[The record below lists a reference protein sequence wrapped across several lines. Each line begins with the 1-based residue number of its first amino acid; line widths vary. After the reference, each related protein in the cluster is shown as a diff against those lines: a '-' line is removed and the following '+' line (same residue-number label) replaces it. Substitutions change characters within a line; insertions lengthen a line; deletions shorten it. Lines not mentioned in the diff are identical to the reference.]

1 MKVYNN
7 FIVKASI
14 LVVLSV
20 IAHLMIYIL
29 SSTGTYSGHHQFHN
43 IFYSN
48 NLQSGGTEQLLFFV
62 TFLST
67 LFAIFFVYTGF
78 KIDSTREKVDEA
90 EKRVL
95 SAEKMFN
102 EDILEYGHQ
111 LQYVMSFIVSN
122 QHQKAID
129 ALTVLRY
136 EPMVLRDNRKINT
149 CNFFLAHCYYEKHLL
164 KSSKDDL
171 ALAVEYVDQ
180 AFEAED
186 HPFKLEIINAFNE
199 MDKQL

>member
-1 MKVYNN
+1 MKVSNN
-7 FIVKASI
+7 FILKASI
-14 LVVLSV
+14 LIVLSV
-20 IAHLMIYIL
+20 IAHLMLYMF
-29 SSTGTYSGHHQFHN
+29 SSAGTYSGHHQFHN
-43 IFYSN
+43 IFYTN
-48 NLQSGGTEQLLFFV
+48 NSQSGGTEQLLFFV

-78 KIDSTREKVDEA
+78 KIDSTKEKVDEA

-102 EDILEYGHQ
+102 EDILEYGNQ
-111 LQYVMSFIVSN
+111 LQYSMSFIVTK
-122 QHQKAID
+122 QYQKAID
-129 ALTVLRY
+129 ALSVLRS

-149 CNFFLAHCYYEKHLL
+149 CNFYLAHCYYEKGLL
-164 KSSKDDL
+164 ENSKEDL

-199 MDKQL
+199 LDKE

>member
-1 MKVYNN
+1 MKISNN

-20 IAHLMIYIL
+20 IAHLMIYTL
-29 SSTGTYSGHHQFHN
+29 SSTGTYSGHDQFHN
-43 IFYSN
+43 MFYPSN
-48 NLQSGGTEQLLFFV
+48 SQSSGTEQLLFFV

-78 KIDSTREKVDEA
+78 KIDSTKEKVDEA

-102 EDILEYGHQ
+102 EDILEYGNQ
-111 LQYVMSFIVSN
+111 LQYSMSFIVTK
-122 QHQKAID
+122 QYKKAID
-129 ALTVLRY
+129 ALSVLRS
-136 EPMVLRDNRKINT
+136 EPMVLKDNRKINT
-149 CNFFLAHCYYEKHLL
+149 CNFYLAHCYYEKGLL
-164 KSSKDDL
+164 ESSKDDL

-199 MDKQL
+199 MDK